1 MIEKKLGFFFLNFL
15 ISLLLKN
22 TIFFLVLAGKSS
34 YLTVTYWKIA
44 IVQLVT
50 WPRVIWWNQNPGVFA
65 LGLPANTQHL
75 DFPDFH

>member
-1 MIEKKLGFFFLNFL
+1 MTEQKLGWFFFLLPDKPFVE
-15 ISLLLKN
+15 KY
-22 TIFFLVLAGKSS
+22 IFFLVLAGKSS

-65 LGLPANTQHL
+65 LGLSANTQHL
-75 DFPDFH
+75 DFPDIH